1 MEEYNEND
9 YQIYCTYQFHK
20 VAPNLFLG
28 AYAEDGV
35 LIGFITST
43 IVHGPLTEEGMEFVH
58 FEEGDNICI
67 HSVCVDRTFW
77 RQGVGSQMLNH
88 YVGRIKTMYTR
99 TKNKVDYLNSAK
111 KKISLICKE
120 HLVGFYE
127 ASGFVKVGISSVS
140 HGVDSW
146 IDMVLE
152 F

>member
-1 MEEYNEND
+1 M
-9 YQIYCTYQFHK
+9 
-20 VAPNLFLG
+20 
-28 AYAEDGV
+28 
-35 LIGFITST
+35 GFITST

-88 YVGRIKTMYTR
+88 YVGRMKTKFAS
-99 TKNKVDYLNSAK
+99 KNDTVESLNSAK

-127 ASGFVKVGISSVS
+127 ACGFKEIGISSVC
-140 HGVDSW
+140 HGADSW
-146 IDMVLE
+146 IDMILE
-152 F
+152 I